1 MTLIQANSTSPGKLA
16 GPARDVSIDYLRA
29 TVTLLVVAHHSALAY
44 TTFAHFDQLHYLA
57 STAPVVD
64 GAHWKPLDYLV
75 SANDTFFMSLM
86 FFISGLFVW
95 RAVKRAGPAR
105 FLRQR
110 IVRLGAPFVI
120 GVSVLMPFSYWP
132 SWLQAGGGGGF
143 ASYWW
148 LNVSG
153 GWPSGPMWFI
163 WLLLAFNALA
173 AIAVPTLSS
182 WDRNL
187 RSPETPVP
195 IVVATMGTLGA
206 FVYLPLL
213 LRYGFDGW
221 TALLT
226 PPLWFQ
232 LPRVGLYLLWFSAG
246 TWLGRNGLPAMLSP
260 DGDLARQWPGW
271 AVSAVIAFAAF
282 VLSPGLLAANGVAV
296 EPRKNVVEGLLWV
309 ACCTLGCFAFIAVFR
324 AKVRRPH
331 PLMDSLARSAFAIYL
346 LHYVFVV
353 WIQFALTE
361 SHLAASLKFAI
372 TFAAATC
379 ASWAIARLLLMLPT
393 IKRII

>member
-1 MTLIQANSTSPGKLA
+1 MTLIQANSTSAGKLA
-16 GPARDVSIDYLRA
+16 GPVRDVSIDYLRA

-64 GAHWKPLDYLV
+64 EARWKPLDYLV

-110 IVRLGAPFVI
+110 IVRLGAPFVVA
-120 GVSVLMPFSYWP
+120 VSVLMPFSYWP
-132 SWLQAGGGGGF
+132 SWLLAGGGGGF
-143 ASYWW
+143 VSYWR

-163 WLLLAFNALA
+163 WLLLAFSALA
-173 AIAVPTLSS
+173 AIAVPALSS
-182 WDRNL
+182 WDRNS
-187 RSPETPVP
+187 RSPETPVF

-206 FVYLPLL
+206 LLYLPLL
-213 LRYGFDGW
+213 LSYGFDGW
-221 TALLT
+221 AALLT

-246 TWLGRNGLPAMLSP
+246 TWLGRNGLPAILSP
-260 DGDLARQWPGW
+260 DGDLARRWPGW
-271 AVSAVIAFAAF
+271 VGGAVIAFAAF
-282 VLSPGLLAANGVAV
+282 ALLPRLLTADGVIL
-296 EPRKNVVEGLLWV
+296 EPRRNLVEGLLWV
-309 ACCTLGCFAFIAVFR
+309 ASCTLGCFASIAAFR
-324 AKVRRPH
+324 ANVRRPH
-331 PLMDSLARSAFAIYL
+331 PLMDSLSRSAFAIYL

-353 WIQFALTE
+353 WIQFGLLGAT
-361 SHLAASLKFAI
+361 LAPSLKFAI
-372 TFAAATC
+372 TFVVATC
-379 ASWAIARLLLMLPT
+379 ASWATARLLLTVPMLR
-393 IKRII
+393 RIL